1 MDILKGVFKKS
12 IFIILP
18 AMLLTGYFIEPRKV
32 PLGIFM
38 GALLGIINL
47 RQLTRNVE
55 GFFGSRGATAKL
67 ILTGMFRLI
76 FLGAAISALIYYKVV
91 NVFGLLFGFTVVFI
105 LIMIEGFKVSKTQ
118 EDEINDKS
126 GGN

>member
-18 AMLLTGYFIEPRKV
+18 AMLMGGYFIEPQKI

-38 GALLGIINL
+38 GALLGIVNL
-47 RQLTRNVE
+47 RQLSRNVE
-55 GFFGSRGATAKL
+55 GFFGSQGGTAKL
-67 ILTGMFRLI
+67 VLTGILRLL
-76 FLGAAISALIYYKVV
+76 FLGTAISALIYYKIV

-105 LIMIEGFKVSKTQ
+105 LILVEGFRVSKEQ
-118 EDEINDKS
+118 EDQDN
-126 GGN
+126 